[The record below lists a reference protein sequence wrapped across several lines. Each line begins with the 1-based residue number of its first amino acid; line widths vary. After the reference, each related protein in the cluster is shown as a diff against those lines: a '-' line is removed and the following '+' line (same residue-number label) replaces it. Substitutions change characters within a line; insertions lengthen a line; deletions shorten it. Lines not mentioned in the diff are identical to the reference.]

1 MKRIMPLLSVMVLG
15 LAATQTSAHIAVPA
29 PLGAQVHDAQWVKAQ
44 YDRRERGGRQ
54 GDGRDNRDNRGND
67 QRRGNEQQPQRNYS
81 IDEAINLVESRTGG
95 RYVSGNRAGPS
106 TFVIKVQV
114 GPNIVSYRV
123 DLANRSLNR
132 M

>member
-54 GDGRDNRDNRGND
+54 GDGRNDRGND
-67 QRRGNEQQPQRNYS
+67 QRRGNEHQPQRTYS

>member
-29 PLGAQVHDAQWVKAQ
+29 PLGAQMHDAQWVKAQ

-54 GDGRDNRDNRGND
+54 GGDRDNRGGD
-67 QRRGNEQQPQRNYS
+67 QRRGNEQPQRNYS

-95 RYVSGNRAGPS
+95 RYVSGNRTGAS